1 LAAPPPRVGRKRAK
15 APLTAPSPNQTR
27 NGILLML
34 LAILMFTAM
43 DALAKGLVARY
54 PTAQV
59 VWVRFLGQLVIV
71 ALILNLRLPV
81 YARTKMPRLHVL
93 RAFFQLG
100 ATGFFFLSLN
110 YIGLAEATAL
120 TDLNPVLITLGAALF
135 LGERLGPRRIAGVLA
150 AMIGAMVIIRP
161 GLSVF
166 TPAALLP
173 LCCAVSYAAAALL
186 TRKVGTSESAWT
198 AMIWGPAVGTVA
210 LTLAAPFYWQPF
222 ALDDLPLLAVL
233 AALGTGAQL
242 CMIRSFSITEA
253 SVVAPFGYV
262 GILLATLWGIVLYD
276 EWPDALTLLGAAI
289 IVAAGLYVWHRET
302 RVQRR

>member
-1 LAAPPPRVGRKRAK
+1 MIPPTPA
-15 APLTAPSPNQTR
+15 QTR
-27 NGILLML
+27 QGILLML

-43 DALAKGLVARY
+43 DAVAKGLVARY

-59 VWVRFLGQLVIV
+59 VWVRFAGQLLLV
-71 ALILNLRLPV
+71 ALILNARFPAL
-81 YARTKMPRLHVL
+81 ARTAMPRLHVL
-93 RAFFQLG
+93 RAFAQMG

-135 LGERLGPRRIAGVLA
+135 LGEKLGPRRIAGVLVA
-150 AMIGAMVIIRP
+150 MLGAMIIIRP

-173 LCCAVSYAAAALL
+173 LCCAVCYAAAALL
-186 TRKVGTSESAWT
+186 TRKVGATESVWT
-198 AMIWGPAVGTVA
+198 AMIWGPAVGTVT
-210 LTLAAPFYWQPF
+210 LTLAAPLYWTGF
-222 ALDDLPLLAVL
+222 AAADLPLFALLV
-233 AALGTGAQL
+233 ALGTGAQL
-242 CMIRSFSITEA
+242 CLIRSFSITEA

-262 GILLATLWGIVLYD
+262 GIVLATVWGIVLYD
-276 EWPDALTLLGAAI
+276 EFPDALSMVGASV

-302 RVQRR
+302 QVKR

>member
-1 LAAPPPRVGRKRAK
+1 
-15 APLTAPSPNQTR
+15 
-27 NGILLML
+27 ML
-34 LAILMFTAM
+34 LAVLMFTAM

-59 VWVRFLGQLVIV
+59 VWVRFAGQALLV
-71 ALILNLRLPV
+71 ALILNARLPV
-81 YARTKMPRLHVL
+81 YARTAMPRLHVL
-93 RAFFQLG
+93 RAFAQMG

-135 LGERLGPRRIAGVLA
+135 LGEKLGPRRIAGVLA
-150 AMIGAMVIIRP
+150 AMVGAMIIIRP

-173 LCCAVSYAAAALL
+173 LCCAVCYAAAALL
-186 TRKVGTSESAWT
+186 TRKVGATESVWT
-198 AMIWGPAVGTVA
+198 AMIWGPAVGTVV
-210 LTLAAPFYWQPF
+210 LTLAAPLYWQPF
-222 ALDDLPLLAVL
+222 APSDLPLFALLV
-233 AALGTGAQL
+233 ALGTGAQL
-242 CMIRSFSITEA
+242 CLIRSFSVAEA

-262 GILLATLWGIVLYD
+262 GIVLATIWGIVLYD
-276 EWPDALTLLGAAI
+276 EFPDALSLLGAAV

-302 RVQRR
+302 RAKR

>member
-1 LAAPPPRVGRKRAK
+1 MTPPTPA
-15 APLTAPSPNQTR
+15 QTR
-27 NGILLML
+27 QGILLML

-59 VWVRFLGQLVIV
+59 VWVRFAGQALLV
-71 ALILNLRLPV
+71 ALILNARLPV
-81 YARTKMPRLHVL
+81 YARTAMPRLHVL
-93 RAFFQLG
+93 RAFAQMG

-135 LGERLGPRRIAGVLA
+135 LGEKLGPRRIAGVLA
-150 AMIGAMVIIRP
+150 AMVGAMIIIRP

-173 LCCAVSYAAAALL
+173 LCCAVCYAAAALL
-186 TRKVGTSESAWT
+186 TRKVGATESVWT
-198 AMIWGPAVGTVA
+198 AMIWGPAVGTVV
-210 LTLAAPFYWQPF
+210 LTLAAPLYWQPF
-222 ALDDLPLLAVL
+222 APSDMPLFALLV
-233 AALGTGAQL
+233 ALGTGAQL
-242 CMIRSFSITEA
+242 CLIRSFSVAEA

-262 GILLATLWGIVLYD
+262 GIVLATIWGIVLYD
-276 EWPDALTLLGAAI
+276 EFPDALSLLGAAV

-302 RVQRR
+302 RAKR

>member
-1 LAAPPPRVGRKRAK
+1 MTPPTPA
-15 APLTAPSPNQTR
+15 QTR
-27 NGILLML
+27 QGILLML

-59 VWVRFLGQLVIV
+59 VWVRFAGQLLLV
-71 ALILNLRLPV
+71 ALILNARFPTL
-81 YARTKMPRLHVL
+81 ARTAMPRLHVL
-93 RAFFQLG
+93 RAFAQMG

-120 TDLNPVLITLGAALF
+120 TDLNPVLITLGAAVF
-135 LGERLGPRRIAGVLA
+135 LGEKLGPRRIAGVLA
-150 AMIGAMVIIRP
+150 AMVGAMIIIRP

-173 LCCAVSYAAAALL
+173 LCCAVCYAAAALL
-186 TRKVGTSESAWT
+186 TRKVGATESVWT
-198 AMIWGPAVGTVA
+198 AMIWGPAVGTVV
-210 LTLAAPFYWQPF
+210 LTLAAPLYWQGF
-222 ALDDLPLLAVL
+222 AAADLPLFALLV
-233 AALGTGAQL
+233 ALGTGAQL
-242 CMIRSFSITEA
+242 CLIRSFSITEA

-262 GILLATLWGIVLYD
+262 GIVLATVWGIVLYD
-276 EWPDALTLLGAAI
+276 EFPDALSLVGASV

-302 RVQRR
+302 RAKR